1 MKAVELMHKK
11 VITAGKDTTVKE
23 AAVIMSKNKV
33 SGLPVI
39 DEEGNIEGIVT
50 DSDILKYRQKINMPE
65 YLKVIEY
72 FIEQAHPGELENNI
86 REILAHK
93 VADIMTVKLVTVGE
107 TAGLGEIIGKFA
119 EHHISRIPVVKGK
132 KLVGIIAREDVIR
145 AFVERF

>member
-1 MKAVELMHKK
+1 MHRR

-23 AAVIMSKNKV
+23 AAVIMSKKKV
-33 SGLPVI
+33 SGLPVV
-39 DEEGNIEGIVT
+39 DGEGNIEGIVT

-65 YLKVIEY
+65 YLKAIEY
-72 FIEQAHPGELENNI
+72 YIGQVNPEELENNI

-119 EHHISRIPVVKGK
+119 EYHISRIPVVKGK